1 MAPLK
6 SKETDAGLRSL
17 GCSDAVTMLGRWQG
31 SARCR
36 GSVGRCAQGLRGV
49 AAGHGRGQLGCAR
62 AARRVEVVAGAQCA
76 GRGAVCASGGVA
88 AEGASGLR
96 VGSWRGLGSRHRAGA
111 ALLLGSRSGRVAR
124 RAGGWSTGSHGVGRS
139 RGLLLAAPGVGEESR
154 EEREVGARER
164 EIGGGREGERAGW
177 ERERNG
183 RETLVA
189 AAAPLEV

>member
-49 AAGHGRGQLGCAR
+49 AARHGRGQLGCAR
-62 AARRVEVVAGAQCA
+62 AARRVEVVAGARGGVRVGRGRGRGRVGASRRLLARSWVAAPGWGGSAARVAVGQGGSA
-76 GRGAVCASGGVA
+76 RRRLEHGVAWRRARPGLAAGDSRRWGRKQGGERGRGAGERDRWG
-88 AEGASGLR
+88 E
-96 VGSWRGLGSRHRAGA
+96 
-111 ALLLGSRSGRVAR
+111 R
-124 RAGGWSTGSHGVGRS
+124 RR
-139 RGLLLAAPGVGEESR
+139 
-154 EEREVGARER
+154 
-164 EIGGGREGERAGW
+164 ERAGW